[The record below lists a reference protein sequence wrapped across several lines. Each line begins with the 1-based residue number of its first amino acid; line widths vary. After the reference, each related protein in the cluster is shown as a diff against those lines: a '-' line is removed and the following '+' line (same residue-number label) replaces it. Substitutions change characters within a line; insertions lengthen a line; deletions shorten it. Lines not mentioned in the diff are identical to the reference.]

1 VKLYLLEQTVVD
13 GYDTFD
19 SCVVVAESEQSAKL
33 MHPAGDSIGEDSYTW
48 PNNPADVKAT
58 YLGLA
63 EDPTP
68 RVVCASFN
76 AG

>member
-13 GYDTFD
+13 GYNTFD

-48 PNNPADVKAT
+48 PT
-58 YLGLA
+58 Q
-63 EDPTP
+63 PTSKLRTSASP
-68 RVVCASFN
+68 RIQLRA
-76 AG
+76 